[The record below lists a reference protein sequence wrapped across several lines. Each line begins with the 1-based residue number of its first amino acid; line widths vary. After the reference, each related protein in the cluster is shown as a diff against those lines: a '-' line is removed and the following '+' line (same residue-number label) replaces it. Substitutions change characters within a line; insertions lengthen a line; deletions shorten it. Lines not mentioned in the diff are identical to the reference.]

1 MALADASKCIEVLAR
16 LEGNSG
22 RQQLALAL
30 HTIHSGSA
38 PRAEQILRSLIGQV
52 GEQPEILRIA
62 EVNLAFA
69 LLRLARYAEV
79 VPLAEQAIERSP
91 EDPVPWFNLLAARS
105 ELDDAEAFL
114 NDVESLRALYLR
126 HGSELIRG
134 WIENDLGML
143 GKEAGLDAERI
154 EEMCRLPAPP
164 REKSKDGS

>member
-1 MALADASKCIEVLAR
+1 MALADVSKCIEVLAR

-69 LLRLARYAEV
+69 LLRQARYAE
-79 VPLAEQAIERSP
+79 A
-91 EDPVPWFNLLAARS
+91 LLG
-105 ELDDAEAFL
+105 
-114 NDVESLRALYLR
+114 DVESLRALYLR